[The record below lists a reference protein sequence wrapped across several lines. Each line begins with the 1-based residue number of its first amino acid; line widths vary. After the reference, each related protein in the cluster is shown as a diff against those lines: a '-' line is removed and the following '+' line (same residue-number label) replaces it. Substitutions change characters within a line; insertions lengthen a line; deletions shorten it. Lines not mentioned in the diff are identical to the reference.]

1 MSLIG
6 AFVVPHPPLIVS
18 QIGKG
23 KQKEIQKTIDAYQ
36 QVGRRTQELK
46 PDTIIITSPHSIMY
60 ADYLHISPGERAS
73 GDFGDFGAPDVAFKV
88 KYDSDFVERLC
99 RLAEEELIPAGTL
112 GERYKKLDHSTMV
125 PLYFVNQYY
134 LDYCLVRIGISGLS
148 PLVHYRFGKCIV
160 QAADESNKR
169 VLFIASGD
177 LSHKLTEDGPYG
189 IAEEGPVFDRQ
200 LTEALV
206 QGDFLRLMTF
216 NEEFCEAAAECGLR
230 SFLIMAG
237 ALDGKKIKP
246 QLLSYEGPLGV
257 GYAVASFDIIGNDDN
272 RHFDQIY
279 EQAEMMRLQET
290 QTQEDNYVQLA
301 RQSLEHYVKTGR
313 QLQRPDDLPD
323 ELLQHK
329 AGVFVSIKIS
339 GRLRGCIGTIA
350 PVTDNTADE
359 IIRDAVSAC
368 SEDPRFEPVRPDELP
383 WLEYSVDVLGE
394 AEPIESI
401 DQLDVIRY
409 GVIVSSRGRR
419 GLLLPDLAGVNTP
432 QKQVSIALQK
442 AGISSHD
449 KYSLERFE
457 VVRHK

>member
-301 RQSLEHYVKTGR
+301 RQSLEHYVKTGTT
-313 QLQRPDDLPD
+313 
-323 ELLQHK
+323 
-329 AGVFVSIKIS
+329 ATTS
-339 GRLRGCIGTIA
+339 G
-350 PVTDNTADE
+350 
-359 IIRDAVSAC
+359 
-368 SEDPRFEPVRPDELP
+368 
-383 WLEYSVDVLGE
+383 
-394 AEPIESI
+394 
-401 DQLDVIRY
+401 
-409 GVIVSSRGRR
+409 
-419 GLLLPDLAGVNTP
+419 
-432 QKQVSIALQK
+432 
-442 AGISSHD
+442 
-449 KYSLERFE
+449 
-457 VVRHK
+457 